1 MRILIMGENS
11 NEETSDINSL
21 SDNSGGTL
29 LDELD
34 SLLHEGLIDGLV
46 KTPTLITATINE
58 ESFFTQLNA
67 LKQKGFQFTGIIGV
81 PSSKDFQELKY
92 FFTVN
97 RDMEILVVLS
107 IIVDQGK
114 KIRSIT
120 DVYPS
125 ALFFEER
132 ISL

>member
-1 MRILIMGENS
+1 MGENS